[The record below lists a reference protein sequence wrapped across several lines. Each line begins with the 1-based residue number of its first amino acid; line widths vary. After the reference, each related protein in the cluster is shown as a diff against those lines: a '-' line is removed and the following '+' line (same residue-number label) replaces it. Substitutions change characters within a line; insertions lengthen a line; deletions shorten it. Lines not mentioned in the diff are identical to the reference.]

1 MEFMFSSFL
10 CNLSHYIVPCIILG
24 LLEYI
29 IILKYSK
36 YKYILPISCFV
47 YGVVKSIWYLR
58 NINSIAQAI
67 PYIDKMGYVSYSVL
81 SILAYFSMFILLF
94 VLFTFFSKKECE
106 IDQWIVNKLC
116 TCLSKND
123 LSSIAFLK

>member
-1 MEFMFSSFL
+1 MELMFSIFPG
-10 CNLSHYIVPCIILG
+10 NLSHYIVPCIILG

-36 YKYILPISCFV
+36 YKYTLPISCFV

-81 SILAYFSMFILLF
+81 SILAYFSMFIVLF
-94 VLFTFFSKKECE
+94 VLFTFFQKKS
-106 IDQWIVNKLC
+106 VR
-116 TCLSKND
+116 
-123 LSSIAFLK
+123 

>member
-10 CNLSHYIVPCIILG
+10 GNLSHYIVPCIILG

-29 IILKYSK
+29 IIIKYSK
-36 YKYILPISCFV
+36 YKYILPIICFV
-47 YGVVKSIWYLR
+47 YGVVKSIWYLG

-81 SILAYFSMFILLF
+81 SIFAYFSMFIVLL
-94 VLFTFFSKKECE
+94 VLFLFFQKKG
-106 IDQWIVNKLC
+106 VR
-116 TCLSKND
+116 
-123 LSSIAFLK
+123 